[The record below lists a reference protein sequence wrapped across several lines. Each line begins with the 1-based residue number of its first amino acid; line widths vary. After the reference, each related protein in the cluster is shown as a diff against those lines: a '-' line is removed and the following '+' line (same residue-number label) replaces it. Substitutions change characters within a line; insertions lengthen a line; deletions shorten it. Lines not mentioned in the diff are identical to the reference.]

1 MKQKEKSM
9 LTKYKIIQ
17 AALKE
22 FSEYNYD
29 NSSINRICTNGNI
42 PKGVM
47 YHYFKDKD
55 ELYLLCIKYCY
66 DSICNYYKTFLKD
79 YNAQDD
85 WKIWVKKYFEIR
97 YKFFCENP
105 LLKKIYFHTILRGPV
120 KLSKEIE
127 NIHLPFKQLNHDFA
141 LKVLSNVRLKK
152 NLSIDEVIKLLDI
165 IQNMLNEKF
174 HSKLE
179 NDNLDSLSIEYEE
192 EAIKWVDILLYGIL
206 EDNKNN

>member
-9 LTKYKIIQ
+9 LTKYRIIQ

-29 NSSINRICTNGNI
+29 NSSINRICSNGNI

-66 DSICNYYKTFLKD
+66 DSMCNYYKTFLQN
-79 YNAQDD
+79 YNAHDD
-85 WKIWVKKYFEIR
+85 LKMWVKKYFEIR
-97 YKFFCENP
+97 YKFFYENP
-105 LLKKIYFHTILRGPV
+105 LLKKLHFHTILRGPV

-127 NIHLPFKQLNHDFA
+127 SIYLPFRQLNHNFA
-141 LKVLSNVRLKK
+141 LKILSNVRLKK

-179 NDNLDSLSIEYEE
+179 NDNLDSLSIEYEK